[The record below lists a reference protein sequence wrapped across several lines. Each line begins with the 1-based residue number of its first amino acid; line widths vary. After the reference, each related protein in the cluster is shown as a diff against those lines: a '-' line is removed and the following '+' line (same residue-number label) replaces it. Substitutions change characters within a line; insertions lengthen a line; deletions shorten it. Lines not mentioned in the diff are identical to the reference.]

1 MERSSF
7 IAKLLGPFILVV
19 GAGML
24 VNQSVYRSMISE
36 LLHSAALVYLS
47 GLLMLIP
54 GLAIVNVHNS
64 WSSGWSVVITVIG
77 WLMLI
82 GGMVRVALP
91 QMAIGIGTTVYGS
104 GVALFVLAIVSLVL
118 GGLLTFKGYWQ

>member
-19 GAGML
+19 GVGML
-24 VNQSVYRSMISE
+24 VNQSVYRSIISE
-36 LLHSAALVYLS
+36 FLHSAPLVYLS
-47 GLLMLIP
+47 GLLILIA

-64 WSSGWSVVITVIG
+64 WTSGWSVVITVIG

-82 GGMVRVALP
+82 GGMVRLVLP